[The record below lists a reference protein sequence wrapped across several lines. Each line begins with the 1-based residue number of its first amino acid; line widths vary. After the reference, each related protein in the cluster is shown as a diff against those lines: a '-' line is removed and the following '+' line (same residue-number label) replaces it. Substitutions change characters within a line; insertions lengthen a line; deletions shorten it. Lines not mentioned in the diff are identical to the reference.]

1 MIIFGSH
8 SVAISK
14 VKLHV
19 FHEFEMKDLGLLR
32 YRSTII
38 SLTRECRQFEFSL
51 VIVFIFCIC
60 VCLLFMCVDR
70 VKEILTKT

>member
-1 MIIFGSH
+1 MIIIESH

-14 VKLHV
+14 VKLLA
-19 FHEFEMKDLGLLR
+19 FREFEMKDLGLLR

-51 VIVFIFCIC
+51 VILFIFRIC
-60 VCLLFMCVDR
+60 ACLLLVCVDG
-70 VKEILTKT
+70 